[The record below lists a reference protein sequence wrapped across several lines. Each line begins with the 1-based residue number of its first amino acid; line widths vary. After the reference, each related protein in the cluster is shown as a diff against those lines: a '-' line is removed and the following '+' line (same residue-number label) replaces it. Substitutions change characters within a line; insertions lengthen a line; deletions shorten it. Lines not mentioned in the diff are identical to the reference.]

1 MMTINIVCVGNLKEK
16 FSKEHQEEYCKRLSA
31 FCKLNIIEIKEQNQ
45 LSNPEMILEKEG
57 EEILKK
63 LKGYSILCDINSTEI
78 GSEKFAKKLKDLS
91 LKTSTLSFVIGGSYG
106 VSQSVKDR
114 CDERISFSS
123 MTFPHNLFRI
133 MLLEQIYR
141 GFMIENGKSY
151 HK

>member
-106 VSQSVKDR
+106 VSQSVRDR
-114 CDERISFSS
+114 CDERISFSP

-141 GFMIENGKSY
+141 GFMIESGKSY

>member
-1 MMTINIVCVGNLKEK
+1 MTINIVCVGNLKEK

-31 FCKLNIIEIKEQNQ
+31 FCKLNIIEVKEQNQ

-63 LKGYSILCDINSTEI
+63 LKGYSILCDVNSTEI
-78 GSEKFAKKLKDLS
+78 GSEKFAKKLKELS

-106 VSQSVKDR
+106 VSQSVRDR
-114 CDERISFSS
+114 CDERISFSP

-141 GFMIENGKSY
+141 SFMIESGKSY

>member
-106 VSQSVKDR
+106 VSQSVRDR
-114 CDERISFSS
+114 CDERISFSP

>member
-16 FSKEHQEEYCKRLSA
+16 FSKEHQEEYRKRLSA

-78 GSEKFAKKLKDLS
+78 GSEKFAKKLKELS

-106 VSQSVKDR
+106 VSQSVRDS
-114 CDERISFSS
+114 CDKRISFSP

-141 GFMIENGKSY
+141 GFMIESGKSY

>member
-31 FCKLNIIEIKEQNQ
+31 FCKLNIIEVKEQNQ

-78 GSEKFAKKLKDLS
+78 GSEKFAKKLKELS

-106 VSQSVKDR
+106 VSQSVRDR
-114 CDERISFSS
+114 CDERISFSP

-141 GFMIENGKSY
+141 GFMIESGKSY

>member
-114 CDERISFSS
+114 CDERISFSL

-141 GFMIENGKSY
+141 GFMIESGKSY